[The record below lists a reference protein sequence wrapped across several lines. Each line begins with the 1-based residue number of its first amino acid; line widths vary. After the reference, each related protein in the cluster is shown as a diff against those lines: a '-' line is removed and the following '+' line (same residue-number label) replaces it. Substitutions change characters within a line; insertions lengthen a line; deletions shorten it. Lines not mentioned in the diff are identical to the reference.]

1 MTPWFPFFGRDFLA
15 ATTGWTAE
23 ERGHYLTLL
32 IVQWEQGSL
41 PDDSKRLELISPG
54 LRAHG
59 RRSRTSSLY
68 GRTVGGGTPAWSM
81 RGRSLTRGA
90 SGLTSVRLP
99 ALGLRLDAQR

>member
-54 LRAHG
+54 YCA
-59 RRSRTSSLY
+59 RRS
-68 GRTVGGGTPAWSM
+68 
-81 RGRSLTRGA
+81 
-90 SGLTSVRLP
+90 
-99 ALGLRLDAQR
+99 QRFECRARRE